1 MNILFLTLSRSIAL
15 IEKRSIYSDLMREF
29 VNNGHEIYIMNA
41 NERRFGHPTQIF
53 EYPHVKILRVRTL
66 NIQKTNVVEKGIGTL
81 SLEFLFK
88 KALKKYWN
96 DIKFDLVLYSTP
108 PITFNNVI
116 GYVKKKYGAKSYLLL
131 KDIFPQNAVD
141 LGMFSK
147 SSFIYK
153 MFRKKEEQLYQISD
167 YIGCM
172 SPANVKYVLEH
183 NPFVDAKKVEVCPN
197 STEIVQRKSIDCPK
211 DTQTTLMVA
220 DNADSTD
227 KKALFEKYGI
237 PLDKTIFIYGGNL
250 GKPQGIN
257 FLMNVVEAN
266 ERSENSF
273 IAIVGSGTEFH
284 RIENWFKAHHPK
296 NAILKSALPK
306 ADYDLLVSF
315 CDVGMIFLDPRFS
328 IPNYPS
334 RLLSY
339 LENKMPIIM
348 ATDKNT
354 DIGSIAHDN
363 GYGEWV
369 ESGDLDGFL
378 AMMSKL
384 SSDAE
389 LRKEMGKKGYQFL
402 LNNYTVF
409 HSYNI
414 IMCHFQ

>member
-1 MNILFLTLSRSIAL
+1 MNILFLTLSRSVAL

-147 SSFIYK
+147 SSFIHK
-153 MFRKKEEQLYQISD
+153 MFRKKEKQLYQISD

-197 STEIVQRKSIDCPK
+197 SIEIVQRKSIDCPK

-378 AMMSKL
+378 EMMSKL

>member
-1 MNILFLTLSRSIAL
+1 MNILFLTLSRSVAL

-116 GYVKKKYGAKSYLLL
+116 EYVKKKYGAKSYLLL

-197 STEIVQRKSIDCPK
+197 SIEIVQRKSIDCPK

>member
-1 MNILFLTLSRSIAL
+1 MNILFLTLSRSVAL

-197 STEIVQRKSIDCPK
+197 SIEIVQRKSIDCPK